1 MYYPE
6 ITFNKFKRL
15 AVKRRYSL
23 DDLVEMFHGKL
34 DENRAFFERVFSGRY
49 ADVVIP
55 YRSVVGFFQQE
66 KGLEHLKKGG
76 LAT

>member
-1 MYYPE
+1 MNHPE

-34 DENRAFFERVFSGRY
+34 EENRAFFERMFSGRY

-55 YRSVVGFFQQE
+55 YRSVVEFFQREQS
-66 KGLEHLKKGG
+66 LERLKKGG
-76 LAT
+76 LAS

>member
-1 MYYPE
+1 MRYPE

-15 AVKRRYSL
+15 AMKRGYNL

-55 YRSVVGFFQQE
+55 YRSVVGFFQRE
-66 KGLEHLKKGG
+66 KGLERLKKRGS
-76 LAT
+76 AT